1 MIIFTTDHFKLK
13 HFSVSLPKNENLGAV
28 GAVRIQDAAPPVS
41 EAVPRIERESVF
53 KFPVHSSQL
62 VNSVS
67 SDHIECVSIS
77 QWDFGTHQ
85 DRTEN
90 PTRR

>member
-1 MIIFTTDHFKLK
+1 MDHFKLK
-13 HFSVSLPKNENLGAV
+13 QFSVSLPKNENLGAL

-41 EAVPRIERESVF
+41 EAVPRIERELAQSVF

-62 VNSVS
+62 VISVS

-77 QWDFGTHQ
+77 QWDLGTQQ